1 MYNYYNPNPKG
12 KMVEDC
18 SIRAIS
24 KALNVDWQMA
34 YALMISKGY
43 DMCDMPSSNSVLG
56 AVLAD
61 HGFSRTAVNDTFGE
75 DYTVSDFCS
84 DNPHGTYVLYLGSHP
99 VAVVDGNLFDSWN
112 SSNEVPQY
120 YWYKADSN

>member
-12 KMVEDC
+12 RMVEDC

-34 YALMISKGY
+34 YALVTSKGY
-43 DMCDMPSSNSVLG
+43 DMCDMPSSNSVWG

-61 HGFSRTAVNDTFGE
+61 HGFARASLPNTCPACYSAG
-75 DYTVSDFCS
+75 DFCA
-84 DNPHGTYVLYLGSHP
+84 DNPRGVYVLGFGTH
-99 VAVVDGNLFDSWN
+99 VATVVEGDLFDSWN
-112 SSNEVPQY
+112 STNEIPQY
-120 YWYKADSN
+120 YWYRKEE